1 MKSYRLG
8 FAVVR
13 FLVEANE
20 EPFSGSQLMS
30 ADSTLVDLDSLQA
43 LFFDDPQLLGKFSKV
58 EADQVV
64 ALGKELLNH
73 NSHMTVAVEQY
84 HGCNVDVDV
93 LEHRTD
99 GDHYSRKILL
109 RRQSDNCVVMYG
121 IVRLHL
127 TAVSDLVREEIESRK
142 IPLGRV
148 LINHN
153 VLREV
158 QLLSLYRIECGGEL
172 AEAFG
177 CNVGDVC
184 FGRTAI
190 IHCDGKPA
198 IELLEIVGC

>member
-1 MKSYRLG
+1 
-8 FAVVR
+8 
-13 FLVEANE
+13 
-20 EPFSGSQLMS
+20 MS

-43 LFFDDPQLLGKFSKV
+43 LFFDDPRLLGKFSKV
-58 EADQVV
+58 EAAQVV
-64 ALGKELLNH
+64 SPGQELLNH

-84 HGCNVDVDV
+84 HGCDVDVDV

-109 RRQSDNCVVMYG
+109 RRQSDNGVVMYG
-121 IVRLHL
+121 IVRLL
-127 TAVSDLVREEIESRK
+127 LSAVADAVREEIESRK

-158 QLLSLYRIECGGEL
+158 QLLGLYQIECGLEL

-177 CNVGDVC
+177 CNEGDVC

-190 IHCDGKPA
+190 IRCDGKPA
-198 IELLEIVGC
+198 IELLEIVGS